1 MQVRRGYEGNRER
14 RRKFDVAH
22 YGRNINTLAEEEEED
37 RVDHEDRSQF
47 CTFRS
52 RIFLVSRLPI
62 KPSDGG

>member
-37 RVDHEDRSQF
+37 RVDH
-47 CTFRS
+47 
-52 RIFLVSRLPI
+52 
-62 KPSDGG
+62 